1 MSGNEGITPTERY
14 LGRLCRRSFLSLWSY
29 QNLHTD
35 EGRKS
40 ATVPGHELCDLLVV
54 FGNSIIIFSDKH
66 VAFQR
71 HKPIKVA
78 WPRWFR
84 KAVTRSA
91 RQLHGAEAWIRNYP
105 HRIFLDRQCAKPFP
119 IDLPDPEN
127 MEVFL
132 IAVSTGVYEACHEYF
147 GRESI
152 GSLMISTDVRGSSHE
167 RAPFC
172 VGWIDPERKFVHVF
186 EEFTL
191 DAVFSEID
199 TISDF
204 VAYLRKR
211 EEFLTRETPIIISP
225 GEEQLL
231 SIYLTKL
238 NANDEHDFV
247 LPGADEDSVPDFVA
261 LDESFWL
268 GMVND
273 HQYKRKKEA
282 DRISYVWDRLIE
294 HFAARGGSYNSNF
307 ERSEALR
314 DIELGLRAMAS
325 EPRLRRRQLA
335 TAFVDLLETTAAH
348 QRKARVAC
356 STDFPDNAYIF
367 LVLPRPDGEDYKKY
381 RQARA
386 ALLAAYC
393 YVVKLRCT
401 DAQYVIGIATES
413 CRAQGASEDLV
424 FLDVRNWTD
433 EMNTEAIRLQ
443 QEGGLLLEENVH
455 TSEGLTNEYP
465 DAFFEQADASEQKL
479 RARTYRNAEKRKR
492 KMQKNSRR
500 RNRRR

>member
-1 MSGNEGITPTERY
+1 MPDNEGITPTERY

-29 QNLHTD
+29 RNLHTD

-54 FGNSIIIFSDKH
+54 FGNSVIIFSDKH
-66 VAFQR
+66 VAFQQ
-71 HKPIKVA
+71 HKPIEIA

-84 KAVTRSA
+84 KAVTKSA
-91 RQLHGAEAWIRNYP
+91 RQLHGAEAWIRNNP
-105 HRIFLDRQCAKPFP
+105 RRIFLDGQCAKPFP
-119 IDLPDPEN
+119 IDLPDPGS

-132 IAVSTGVYEACHEYF
+132 VAVSTGVYEACHEYF
-147 GRESI
+147 GRDSI
-152 GSLMISTDVRGSSHE
+152 GSLMISTDVRGSRHE
-167 RAPFC
+167 KAPFC
-172 VGWIDPERKFVHVF
+172 VGWVDPERKFVHVF

-211 EEFLTRETPIIISP
+211 EEFLTRETPIIRSP

-231 SIYLTKL
+231 SIYLTNL
-238 NANDEHDFV
+238 NANGEHDFV
-247 LPGADEDSVPDFVA
+247 LPGADDGIPDFVA
-261 LDESFWL
+261 LDESFWP

-273 HQYKRKKEA
+273 RQYKRKKEA
-282 DRISYVWDRLIE
+282 DRVSYAWDRLIE
-294 HFAARGGSYNSNF
+294 HFAARGGSYNPTF
-307 ERSEALR
+307 ERSEAPR

-325 EPRLRRRQLA
+325 EPRIRRRQLA
-335 TAFVDLLETTAAH
+335 TAFVDLLETTDPH

-356 STDFPDNAYIF
+356 SNDFPDNAYVF
-367 LVLPRPDGEDYKKY
+367 LVLPRPDGEDYTKY

-393 YVVKLRCT
+393 HVVKLRCT
-401 DAQYVIGIATES
+401 AAQYVIGVATES
-413 CRAQGASEDLV
+413 YRAQGASEDLV
-424 FLDVRNWTD
+424 VLDVRNWTD
-433 EMNTEAIRLQ
+433 EMNAGAIRLQ
-443 QEGGLLLEENVH
+443 HEGGLLLDGNVH
-455 TSEGLTNEYP
+455 TSESRTNEYP
-465 DAFFEQADASEQKL
+465 DSFLGQADSSEQRL
-479 RARTYRNAEKRKR
+479 RARARRNAEKRKR

-500 RNRRR
+500 RNR